1 MSSAATTTTTTAT
14 APRPAAGAPVPEA
27 LAAELPAFDLSGR
40 TALVTGSSRGIGRAI
55 ALTLA
60 AAGADV
66 AITCNTGGAVA
77 EEVRALIAGL
87 GRKAKV
93 YAHDIAQEAGAEAMC
108 AEVLRDFGGVDILV
122 NNAGITRDRSF
133 KKLTK
138 EAWDEVIATDLT
150 SVFLVTKQLID
161 PMAERGWGRII
172 NMSSIVGEIGNF
184 GQANYAAAKAGLIGL
199 TKTLAREYARKGV
212 TVNAVA
218 PGFVKTRMTQDI
230 PEKGLE
236 AVLALTPVGR
246 MGEPS
251 EIAAGVLFLASPAA
265 GFITGAVLDINGGMA
280 M

>member
-1 MSSAATTTTTTAT
+1 
-14 APRPAAGAPVPEA
+14 
-27 LAAELPAFDLSGR
+27 
-40 TALVTGSSRGIGRAI
+40 
-55 ALTLA
+55 
-60 AAGADV
+60 
-66 AITCNTGGAVA
+66 
-77 EEVRALIAGL
+77 
-87 GRKAKV
+87 
-93 YAHDIAQEAGAEAMC
+93 MC
-108 AEVLRDFGGVDILV
+108 REVLADFGRVDILV

-138 EAWDEVIATDLT
+138 SAWDEVIATDLT
-150 SVFLVTKQLID
+150 SVFLVTKHLID

-218 PGFVKTRMTQDI
+218 PGFIKTRMTQDI